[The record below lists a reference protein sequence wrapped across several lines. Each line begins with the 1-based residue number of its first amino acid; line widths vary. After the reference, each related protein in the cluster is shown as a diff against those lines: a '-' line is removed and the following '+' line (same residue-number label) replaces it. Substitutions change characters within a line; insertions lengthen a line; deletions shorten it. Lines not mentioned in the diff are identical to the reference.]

1 LLVPFVIDMTKF
13 LTLVAFSAFLG
24 SPLARA
30 EFATGTYNP
39 AAHDNEFTGSP
50 FMGSDNGA
58 NTFSGLAQQFTVTQD
73 IFSLSELTLPLALA
87 PGANPSQFSFEIRSS
102 NASLPTGLAL
112 YTADFSLSGID
123 STLREVTAAVSPI
136 GSEGL
141 AAGNYWLVLSQS
153 PLQSGPGISWG
164 SVTGSSATTNPSA
177 FSIDNS
183 PWSINPGTTYGMALD
198 GELTPAPEPG
208 QIAMGAILFTCI
220 GGITLYQRKA
230 NGRKACADP
239 C

>member
-1 LLVPFVIDMTKF
+1 MTKKI
-13 LTLVAFSAFLG
+13 TLLAFTALLG
-24 SPLARA
+24 SPFARA
-30 EFATGTYNP
+30 EFVSGTYNP
-39 AAHDNEFTGSP
+39 AAHDNVFTGSP

-73 IFSLSELTLPLALA
+73 ILSLSELTLPLALA

-112 YTADFSLSGID
+112 YTGDFSSSIIGTSLG
-123 STLREVTAAVSPI
+123 EVTTAVSPT

-164 SVTGSSATTNPSA
+164 SVTGSSATTDPS
-177 FSIDNS
+177 SVTMTTS
-183 PWSINPGTTYGMALD
+183 PWLPNPGKTYAMALD

-220 GGITLYQRKA
+220 GGITLYQRKV
-230 NGRKACADP
+230 NGRKACADQ